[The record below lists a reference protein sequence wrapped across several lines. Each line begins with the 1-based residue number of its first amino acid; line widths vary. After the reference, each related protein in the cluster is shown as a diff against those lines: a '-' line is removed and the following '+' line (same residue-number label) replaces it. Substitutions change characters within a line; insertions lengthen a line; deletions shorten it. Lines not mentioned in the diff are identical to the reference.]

1 MSEPP
6 FIRAIDGSLEG
17 QLKIMR
23 RRLAAQYLIPEDQIK
38 IKQVDGNWV
47 VTMSTVAADCT
58 FTIIEHEP
66 ADQPGEAGE

>member
-17 QLKIMR
+17 QLKILR
-23 RRLAAQYLIPEDQIK
+23 RRLAAEYLIPEDQIQ

-58 FTIIEHEP
+58 FTIIET
-66 ADQPGEAGE
+66 DQPGEAGE